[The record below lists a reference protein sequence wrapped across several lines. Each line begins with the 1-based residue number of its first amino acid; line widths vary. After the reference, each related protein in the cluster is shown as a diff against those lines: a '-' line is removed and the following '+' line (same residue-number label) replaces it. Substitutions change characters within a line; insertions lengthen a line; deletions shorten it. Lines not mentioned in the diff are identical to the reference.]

1 MPRRKKTKKSSS
13 PKSKKPQIESLSGYS
28 LGQHVY
34 CLRYPDDVLC
44 CGNIVSLHKTPA
56 DEFITFIDEITGQ
69 YRISLLEKII
79 DDPTKKQIMSTQA
92 KMRSYL
98 RQAKRIEEQ
107 RKLKKN
113 KRRR

>member
-1 MPRRKKTKKSSS
+1 MPRRKKKTASQNKD
-13 PKSKKPQIESLSGYS
+13 KKPQIENLSGYT

-56 DEFITFIDEITGQ
+56 NEFITFIDEITGQ